1 MGKFKKF
8 VIKYKGLILAFTG
21 GVLSYHGLQ
30 EYTPV
35 LESVLNSVG
44 G

>member
-1 MGKFKKF
+1 MEKFKKF
-8 VIKYKGLILAFTG
+8 VVKYKTVILAFTG
-21 GVLSYHGLQ
+21 GLLSYHGLQ

-35 LESVLNSVG
+35 LETVLDSVG

>member
-1 MGKFKKF
+1 MVKFKKF
-8 VIKYKGLILAFTG
+8 VIKYKTVILAFTG

-35 LESVLNSVG
+35 LESLLNSVG
-44 G
+44 E